1 MEKKLVD
8 IFTKHGE
15 LLADTARSFIRK
27 SISHKPVVKFKDD
40 GSPVTNYDKELELI
54 LRNSIQNKYPEHG
67 ILGEELEAKNPNA
80 EFTWLIDP
88 IDGTLAFLTGI
99 PVFTTLI
106 SLLHNGS
113 PIMGIIEAPMTKDR
127 WIGRKNQ
134 KTIHNAQLV
143 KTSNCRVMSEAIMS
157 TSSPDYYKA
166 ENINILRNLQSL
178 TKQTVYG
185 GSSTAYAQIAGG
197 RIDFGIDAN
206 FDIHDFLPLVPII
219 EGAGGQLTDWQGQ
232 ALSQQ
237 SGTENMLATANSYL
251 HDEILEKINK

>member
-27 SISHKPVVKFKDD
+27 SISHKPVVKFKGD
-40 GSPVTNYDKELELI
+40 GSPVTNYDK
-54 LRNSIQNKYPEHG
+54 
-67 ILGEELEAKNPNA
+67 ELEAKNPNA

-113 PIMGIIEAPMTKDR
+113 PIIGIIEAPMTKDR